1 MICIRADANKKIG
14 MGHVMRCLS
23 IAERLRRMGEQVCF
37 LTADESAAAL
47 LRVRGYEVRVLHTDY
62 SHMEEETQS
71 LLEALEELTP
81 RTVLI
86 DSYFVT
92 EKYLEEL
99 RRHVRTA
106 YMDDMYAFS
115 YPVDLL
121 VNYNL
126 YGTEFGYREDA
137 SLKGTKLLLG
147 PDYVPVREEF
157 TNVAYRVKEQAERVL
172 ITTGGSDT
180 YNIAGQLLEE
190 FFRQGSELD
199 FEVVSGAMNPHL
211 SDLKRLAE
219 QHRNLTVHSNVQN
232 MSELMRKCD
241 VAVSAGGST
250 MYELSAVGVPTLCF
264 SFADNQQRLAESFGE
279 KKLAV
284 YMGNYLADGRQLIR
298 NICAETVRLAENFEE
313 RAGLSGRARG
323 LVDGLGAE
331 RIADELRSL

>member
-1 MICIRADANKKIG
+1 MIVIRADANSQIG

-23 IAERLRRMGEQVCF
+23 VAERLRRMGEQVCF
-37 LTADESAAAL
+37 LTADESAVDL
-47 LRVRGYEVRVLHTDY
+47 LWDRGYEVRVLHTDY
-62 SHMEEETQS
+62 SRMEETQS
-71 LLEALEELTP
+71 LLEALTGLAP
-81 RTVLI
+81 HAILI

-106 YMDDMYAFS
+106 YVDDMYAFS

-121 VNYNL
+121 INYNI
-126 YGTEFGYREDA
+126 YGTD
-137 SLKGTKLLLG
+137 LKYEQDPILQRTKLLLG
-147 PDYVPVREEF
+147 SSYAPVREEF
-157 TNVAYRVKEQAERVL
+157 TDVAYRVKEQAERVL

-232 MSELMRKCD
+232 MAELMQKCD

-264 SFADNQQRLAESFGE
+264 SFVDNQERLAESFGE
-279 KKLAV
+279 KELAV
-284 YMGNYLADGRQLIR
+284 YMGNYLADGRQLVR
-298 NICAETVRLAENFEE
+298 NICTETVRLAENFEE

-323 LVDGLGAE
+323 LVDGRGAE